1 MDRWAYTDRVLSVL
15 RRGHVTARE
24 REAIRREING
34 HMEDRFEALR
44 ELGYDEREAEE
55 RTIAAM
61 GDPEE
66 VGRELNKQYPFR
78 WLVIGRA
85 AMIVTLLFALMVA
98 GPAWDKAGDVANNL
112 WCRFYPLHLLDLRDI
127 SYGGYVDGEYRAVVA
142 SAEELDLRQTAG
154 GVTLY
159 IYQAGLEDP
168 AAAETTAWAA
178 ASPYWGDP
186 FRSNSVYRRLVA
198 TGDID
203 SSSVDFDEP
212 FMVSGQVRWGE
223 PLRFAYEISGETLSF
238 EVPLPWEV
246 DVE

>member
-1 MDRWAYTDRVLSVL
+1 MDLWNYTNRVLAVL

-24 REAIRREING
+24 REAIRQEINDHIED
-34 HMEDRFEALR
+34 HMESLR
-44 ELGYDEREAEE
+44 ELGYDEALAEE
-55 RTIAAM
+55 RTLAAM

-98 GPAWDKAGDVANNL
+98 GPVWDKAGDVVNNL
-112 WCRFYPLHLLDLRDI
+112 WCRFYPLHLLDLRDL
-127 SYGGYVDGEYRAVVA
+127 SWGADRDYRPMVA
-142 SAEELDLRQTAG
+142 EAEKVDLRQTAD

-168 AAAETTAWAA
+168 AAEETSAWAA
-178 ASPYWGDP
+178 VSPYWDDP
-186 FRSNSVYRRLVA
+186 FRSNNVYQSLMA
-198 TGDID
+198 SGEID
-203 SSSVDFDEP
+203 SLSFDFDGP
-212 FMVSGQVRWGE
+212 FIVSGQVRRGE
-223 PLRFAYEISGETLSF
+223 SLCFAYEVFGETLSF

-246 DVE
+246 DTE